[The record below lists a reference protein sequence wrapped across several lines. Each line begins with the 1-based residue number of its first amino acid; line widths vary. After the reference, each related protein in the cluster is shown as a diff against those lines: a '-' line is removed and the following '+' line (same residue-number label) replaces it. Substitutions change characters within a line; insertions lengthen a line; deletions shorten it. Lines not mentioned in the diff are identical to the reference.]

1 MEIVSSQA
9 ALRDMLARWKQ
20 GDSVSVGFVPTMGAL
35 HDGHL
40 ALVRAAQAE
49 NTRVV
54 VSIFVNPTQFNNPND
69 LASYPR
75 TTETDCAALEASG
88 ADAVYFPVA
97 EELYPNGMQA
107 AHYDL
112 MGLDTRMEGAAR
124 PGHFQGV
131 ATVVDAL
138 FDHVEPDRAYFG
150 AKDFQQVS
158 VIRQLVAL
166 RGGLPQIVACA
177 TVREADGLA
186 MSSRNLL
193 LTTEQ
198 RAAAP
203 RIYAGLRQAAA
214 ALRAGAT
221 PAAAR
226 LQFENHVHQ
235 SAELKVEY
243 LDLAHPHTLELLPDH
258 QVLSTETSA
267 HYFAVVRAG
276 NVRLIDNLP
285 VE

>member
-40 ALVRAAQAE
+40 ALVRTAQAE
-49 NTRVV
+49 NSRVV

-69 LASYPR
+69 LTSYPR
-75 TTETDCAALEASG
+75 TTDADCAALETLG

-107 AHYDL
+107 AHYNL

-138 FDHVEPDRAYFG
+138 FHHVEPDRAYFG
-150 AKDFQQVS
+150 AKDFQQVA

-166 RGGLPQIVACA
+166 RGGVPQVVACP
-177 TVREADGLA
+177 TVREPDGLA

-193 LTTEQ
+193 LTPEQ

-235 SAELKVEY
+235 SPELEVEY
-243 LDLAHPHTLELLPDH
+243 LDLAHPYTLELLPDH
-258 QVLSTETSA
+258 QVLSAETSA

>member
-1 MEIVSSQA
+1 MEIVSSLA
-9 ALRDMLARWKQ
+9 ALRNLLARWKQ

-40 ALVRAAQAE
+40 ALVRAAQKE
-49 NTRVV
+49 NTHVV

-75 TTETDCAALEASG
+75 TTEADCLALESLG
-88 ADAVYFPVA
+88 TDAVYVPQA
-97 EELYPNGMQA
+97 NELYPNGVQSA
-107 AHYDL
+107 EYNLD
-112 MGLDTRMEGAAR
+112 GLDTRMEGAAR

-138 FDHVEPDRAYFG
+138 FNHVSPDNAYFG
-150 AKDFQQVS
+150 AKDFQQVA
-158 VIRQLVAL
+158 VVRRLVAL
-166 RGGLPQIVACA
+166 RGGTPRVVACP

-193 LTTEQ
+193 LTPEQ

-203 RIYAGLRQAAA
+203 RIYAGLRLAAA

-226 LQFENHVHQ
+226 LKFENHVHL
-235 SAELKVEY
+235 SPELEVEY
-243 LDLAHPHTLELLPDH
+243 LDLAQPQTLELLPDTLP
-258 QVLSTETSA
+258 VDPTIPA

>member
-40 ALVRAAQAE
+40 ALVRAAQTE
-49 NTRVV
+49 NSRVV
-54 VSIFVNPTQFNNPND
+54 VSIFVNPTQFNSPSD

-75 TTETDCAALEASG
+75 TTEADCAALEALG

-97 EELYPNGMQA
+97 EELYPNGMQV

-112 MGLDTRMEGAAR
+112 KGLDTRMEGAAR

-138 FDHVEPDRAYFG
+138 FHHVEPDRAYFG
-150 AKDFQQVS
+150 AKDFQQVA
-158 VIRQLVAL
+158 VVRQLVTL
-166 RGGLPQIVACA
+166 RGGMPQVVACP
-177 TVREADGLA
+177 TVREPDGLA

-193 LTTEQ
+193 LTEEQ

-203 RIYAGLRQAAA
+203 RIYAGLRLAAA

-226 LQFENHVHQ
+226 VQFDNHVHQ
-235 SAELKVEY
+235 AAELKVEY
-243 LDLAHPHTLELLPDH
+243 LDLAHPQTLELLPDH

>member
-9 ALRDMLARWKQ
+9 ALRNMLARWKQ

-35 HDGHL
+35 HHGHL
-40 ALVRAAQAE
+40 ALVRAAQEE
-49 NTRVV
+49 NSRVV

-75 TTETDCAALEASG
+75 TTAADCAALESLG

-97 EELYPNGMQA
+97 EELYPNGLQP
-107 AHYDL
+107 AHYNLLD
-112 MGLDTRMEGAAR
+112 LDTRMEGAAR

-138 FDHVEPDRAYFG
+138 FNHVEPDRAYFG
-150 AKDFQQVS
+150 TKDFQQVA

-166 RGGLPQIVACA
+166 RGGLPQVVGCA
-177 TVREADGLA
+177 TVREANGLA

-193 LTTEQ
+193 LTPEQ

-203 RIYAGLRQAAA
+203 RIYAGLRLAAA
-214 ALRAGAT
+214 ELRAGAT

-235 SAELKVEY
+235 SPELAVDY
-243 LDLAHPHTLELLPDH
+243 LSLAHPLTLELLPDH
-258 QVLSTETSA
+258 QVLSAENAA

>member
-9 ALRDMLARWKQ
+9 ALRNMLARWKQ

-40 ALVRAAQAE
+40 ALVRAAQTE
-49 NTRVV
+49 NSRVV
-54 VSIFVNPTQFNNPND
+54 VSIFVNPTQFNNPRD
-69 LASYPR
+69 FASYPR
-75 TTETDCAALEASG
+75 TSDADCAVLEALG
-88 ADAVYFPVA
+88 TDAVYFPVA
-97 EELYPNGMQA
+97 DELYPNGMQA
-107 AHYDL
+107 AHYNL
-112 MGLDTRMEGAAR
+112 AGLDTRMEGAAR

-138 FDHVEPDRAYFG
+138 FKHVEPDRAYFG
-150 AKDFQQVS
+150 AKDFQQVA

-166 RGGLPQIVACA
+166 RGGLPQVVSCA

-193 LTTEQ
+193 LTAAQ

-214 ALRAGAT
+214 ALRTGAT

-226 LQFENHVHQ
+226 LQFEKHVHQ
-235 SAELKVEY
+235 SPELEVEY
-243 LDLAHPHTLELLPDH
+243 LDLAHPLTMELLPDH
-258 QVLSTETSA
+258 QVLSAESSA

-276 NVRLIDNLP
+276 NVRLIDNFP

>member
-9 ALRDMLARWKQ
+9 ALRNMLARWKQ

-40 ALVRAAQAE
+40 ALVRAAQTE
-49 NTRVV
+49 NSRVV
-54 VSIFVNPTQFNNPND
+54 VSIFVNPTQFNNPHD
-69 LASYPR
+69 FASYPR
-75 TTETDCAALEASG
+75 TSDADCAVLEALG
-88 ADAVYFPVA
+88 TDAVYFPVA
-97 EELYPNGMQA
+97 DELYPNGMQA

-138 FDHVEPDRAYFG
+138 FEHVEPDRAYFG
-150 AKDFQQVS
+150 AKDFQQVA
-158 VIRQLVAL
+158 VIRQLAAL
-166 RGGLPQIVACA
+166 RGGLPQVVACA

-193 LTTEQ
+193 LTAAQ
-198 RAAAP
+198 RAAAQ

-214 ALRAGAT
+214 ALRTGAT

-226 LQFENHVHQ
+226 LQFEKHVHQ
-235 SAELKVEY
+235 SPELEVEY
-243 LDLAHPHTLELLPDH
+243 LDLAHPLTLELLPDH
-258 QVLSTETSA
+258 QVLSAESSA

-276 NVRLIDNLP
+276 NVRLIDNFP